1 MDGSHSLKD
10 NETGSV
16 FPSNSSL
23 VSPPLAALFGKDITV
38 TLYVLTLI
46 AISLIGT
53 VGNLLIIGALLVHKQ
68 LRTLGNVFIGNLAIC
83 DLSVSMFII
92 PLALAGVFHP
102 DFFIRHRTVCEI
114 ISHLWLF
121 SLNGSYLSI
130 PAIAVNRYIAI
141 CYGTLYPKIYNKKLI
156 VLNMVIFWAVCAT
169 FLPPNI
175 FGYSL
180 RVDAFNTKIY
190 SCSAYSFSFL
200 YTANLPFLIYFL
212 IAGVC
217 FPVVMIFISYCH
229 IFIFAKRS
237 KRRLERFSISQQPVI
252 KSSDIR
258 VLKSISIIM
267 MFVLLWSPFMVV
279 MLLDVSDTSW
289 PRWSYLLATVLIF
302 TNSSIN
308 SIVYAASN
316 PSFREGYVLFVKKVC
331 ACMFGQSLKPQ
342 YPPVSA

>member
-1 MDGSHSLKD
+1 M
-10 NETGSV
+10 N
-16 FPSNSSL
+16 
-23 VSPPLAALFGKDITV
+23 
-38 TLYVLTLI
+38 
-46 AISLIGT
+46 
-53 VGNLLIIGALLVHKQ
+53 
-68 LRTLGNVFIGNLAIC
+68 
-83 DLSVSMFII
+83 

-102 DFFIRHRTVCEI
+102 DFFIRYRTVCECI
-114 ISHLWLF
+114 GHLWYF
-121 SLNGSYLSI
+121 SLSGSYFSI
-130 PAIAVNRYIAI
+130 AAIAVNRYIAI
-141 CYGTLYPKIYNKKLI
+141 CYGTLYPKIYNKNLI
-156 VLNMVIFWAVCAT
+156 VLHVVIFWAVCAT

-200 YTANLPFLIYFL
+200 FTANLPFLIYFL

-331 ACMFGQSLKPQ
+331 GFMFGQSFNNQ
-342 YPPVSA
+342 YPSVSV